1 MGKEKRSRWK
11 MAYSERGAAEY
22 GGEEERRG
30 ERREKEE
37 EEEAHKPDVPGF
49 RAGSVIS

>member
-1 MGKEKRSRWK
+1 

-30 ERREKEE
+30 ERREKKEE